1 ENGSD
6 EGDYKCSDLKV
17 KESESA
23 PAADEFSKTH
33 IRALGRHFEE
43 EVGREE
49 PEDSV
54 GSPAGEERRKQA
66 GGAHGFEE
74 RRGGGRD
81 DPHSDR
87 GGTPADGAASARQ
100 KCERSAEQDD
110 DGSNQREREFLVP
123 LDAEASCVEAGLPQT
138 GDVLSELAPVHL
150 IGLQNFAAEVR
161 RRFRELRERVG
172 GEGQV

>member
-54 GSPAGEERRKQA
+54 GSPAGEEGREEA

-74 RRGGGRD
+74 RRGGAIYDPDSD
-81 DPHSDR
+81 DD
-87 GGTPADGAASARQ
+87 GNAADGVASARQ
-100 KCERSAEQDD
+100 KCE
-110 DGSNQREREFLVP
+110 
-123 LDAEASCVEAGLPQT
+123 
-138 GDVLSELAPVHL
+138 
-150 IGLQNFAAEVR
+150 
-161 RRFRELRERVG
+161 
-172 GEGQV
+172 